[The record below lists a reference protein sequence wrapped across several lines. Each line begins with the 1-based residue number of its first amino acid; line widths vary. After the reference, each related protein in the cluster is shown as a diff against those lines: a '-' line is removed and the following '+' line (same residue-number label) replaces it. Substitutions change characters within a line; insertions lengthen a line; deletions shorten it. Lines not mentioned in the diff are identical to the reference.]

1 MPTPPPGPWPYL
13 LDEARAYPSPH
24 NSQPIVVRVLD
35 AGRAE
40 LLYDLERGLP
50 AENFGIPFGQ
60 VCAGVYVESLATVAA
75 PHGWSVTAEL
85 RDEGL
90 DFDAD
95 AHHQPLGTVELTRT
109 AITPQAQADL
119 AAFRRRRTS
128 RRPYRS
134 LPVDPA
140 VLAEAGAIAAAAG
153 HDFGHTDRRELVDR
167 IVRINQET
175 LFDDLRNDAV
185 HAEILAWLRT
195 SDRAAEATR
204 DGLSARTLLL
214 PGPLLGF
221 AMRHRGMWDLP
232 LAGPLLRR
240 IYLNTMRGVRELGW
254 LTGPFAS
261 PLDHVEAGRVFLR
274 IWLAFT
280 RAGVYLHPFGTV
292 ITNPRSHAAFTDAA
306 GIDAQGADTEADG
319 EADGERMA
327 WMLFRYGHSAEPPR
341 ALRRELSEMLLDRDG
356 VTPWDR

>member
-1 MPTPPPGPWPYL
+1 MSTSLPGPWSYL

-24 NSQPIVVRVLD
+24 NSQPIAVRVRD

-40 LLYDLERGLP
+40 LFYDLERGLP
-50 AENFGIPFGQ
+50 AENFGKPFGN
-60 VCAGVYVESLATVAA
+60 VCAGVYLESLATVAA
-75 PHGWSVTAEL
+75 GHGWSVSADL
-85 RDEGL
+85 RYEDL
-90 DFDAD
+90 DFGAT
-95 AHHQPLGTVELTRT
+95 ARHQPLGTVSLEPSE
-109 AITPQAQADL
+109 ITPQAQAGL

-128 RRPYRS
+128 RRPYRN

-140 VLAEAGAIAAAAG
+140 VLSEVGAIAAAAG
-153 HDFGHTDRRELVDR
+153 HEFGRTDRRELVDR

-185 HAEILAWLRT
+185 HAEIMAWIRT

-221 AMRHRGMWDLP
+221 ALRHRGMWDLP

-254 LTGPFAS
+254 LTGPFGSAAE
-261 PLDHVEAGRVFLR
+261 HVTAGRVFLR
-274 IWLAFT
+274 AWLAFT
-280 RAGVYLHPFGTV
+280 RAGVHLHPFGTV
-292 ITNPRSHAAFTDAA
+292 ITNPRSHVAFTEAA
-306 GIDAQGADTEADG
+306 GVTEDAGRT
-319 EADGERMA
+319 A
-327 WMLFRYGHSAEPPR
+327 WMLFRYGHSAAPPE
-341 ALRRELSEMLLDRDG
+341 ALRRALPEMLLDRDG
-356 VTPWDR
+356 VTSWGR

>member
-1 MPTPPPGPWPYL
+1 MSTSLPGPWRRL

-75 PHGWSVTAEL
+75 GHGWSVAAEL
-85 RDEGL
+85 RDDGL
-90 DFDAD
+90 DFDA
-95 AHHQPLGTVELTRT
+95 AARHQPLGTLELGRA
-109 AITPQAQADL
+109 AITPRAEADL

-128 RRPYRS
+128 RRPYQD

-140 VLAEAGAIAAAAG
+140 VLAEAGALAAAAG
-153 HDFGHTDRRELVDR
+153 HDFGHTAQRGLVDR
-167 IVRINQET
+167 LVRINQET

-185 HAEILAWLRT
+185 HAEILAWIRT
-195 SDRAAEATR
+195 SDRSAEATR

-254 LTGPFAS
+254 LTGPFGS
-261 PLDHVEAGRVFLR
+261 PLDHVAAGRLFLR

-280 RAGVYLHPFGTV
+280 RADVYLHPFGTV

-306 GIDAQGADTEADG
+306 GIVEDGAGG
-319 EADGERMA
+319 EHLA

-341 ALRRELSEMLLDRDG
+341 ALRRELPEMLLDRDG
-356 VTPWDR
+356 STSWDR